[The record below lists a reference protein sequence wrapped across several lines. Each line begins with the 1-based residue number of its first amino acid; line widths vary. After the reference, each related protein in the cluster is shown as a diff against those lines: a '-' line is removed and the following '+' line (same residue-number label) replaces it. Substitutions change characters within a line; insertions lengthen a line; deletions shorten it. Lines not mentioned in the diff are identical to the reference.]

1 MILSRLEKRSRSRLR
16 RGGIDISTLR
26 RTIFELSLRQ
36 AKISCARF
44 GQRSIIASA
53 SSLFDCV
60 SGKRRITGSRYDECS
75 ASLWLA
81 FITSK
86 LGSLLYLMKRY
97 LITGAS
103 RGIGRAIAQKLAAP
117 DVTLL
122 LHGRDTVALAD
133 VCKSLKANC
142 ANIVRLIHDLAVSS
156 GVADLMA
163 EVGKDPIDLL
173 VNNAGVAIVK
183 PFGEITSVEWEQ
195 TLGVNITAPFLL
207 TQHFAPR
214 MPPGSSVV
222 NILSI
227 AAKTGYPNWSA
238 YCMSKFALE
247 GFSQSVREELRDR
260 KIRVINVY
268 PAATDTN
275 IWNKVEGEWPREK
288 MISPEEVAGAV
299 AYALSRPNDV
309 ALENIT
315 LSSLAGNL

>member
-1 MILSRLEKRSRSRLR
+1 
-16 RGGIDISTLR
+16 
-26 RTIFELSLRQ
+26 
-36 AKISCARF
+36 
-44 GQRSIIASA
+44 
-53 SSLFDCV
+53 
-60 SGKRRITGSRYDECS
+60 
-75 ASLWLA
+75 
-81 FITSK
+81 
-86 LGSLLYLMKRY
+86 MKRF

-103 RGIGRAIAQKLAAP
+103 RGIGRAIAEKLAAS
-117 DVTLL
+117 DVELL

-133 VCKSLKANC
+133 VCNSVKPRC
-142 ANIVRLIHDLAVSS
+142 ARVLRLIHDLALAS
-156 GVADLMA
+156 GVADLIA
-163 EVGKDPIDLL
+163 EVSKDPLDLL
-173 VNNAGVAIVK
+173 VNNAGVAVVK
-183 PFGEITSVEWEQ
+183 PFGEITKVEWEQ
-195 TLGVNITAPFLL
+195 TVGVNITAPFVL

-214 MPPGSSVV
+214 MPPGSSIV

-227 AAKTGYPNWSA
+227 AAKTGFANWSG

-275 IWNKVEGEWPREK
+275 IWNNVEGEWPRER

-315 LSSLAGNL
+315 LSSLTGNL